1 MFGNIV
7 LRPPERLSVNKEV
20 WNFME
25 DSTPRLID
33 YARKQ
38 IDESC
43 EVARLSQELLSKICS
58 LSNRTVEAINSG
70 RCVFFCGNGGSA
82 ADAQHL
88 AAEFVGRFRLERRPL
103 PSMALTTNTSLLTA
117 IANDYG
123 YEQVFSR
130 QVHAFAKPNDIL
142 FGISTSGNSPN
153 VVRALEEARML
164 GVYTVGLTGRSGGKL
179 KEYAD
184 VLLNVPS
191 DQTPRIQE
199 AHILLTHIY
208 CDLVERLWVASTESV
223 DRP

>member
-1 MFGNIV
+1 
-7 LRPPERLSVNKEV
+7 
-20 WNFME
+20 ME
-25 DSTPRLID
+25 DSTSRLMD
-33 YARKQ
+33 YARRQ

-43 EVARLSQELLSKICS
+43 EVAQLSQELLSKICL
-58 LSNRTVEAINSG
+58 LSERTVEAIKSG

-88 AAEFVGRFRLERRPL
+88 AAEFVGRFRLERLPL

-123 YEQVFSR
+123 YDQVFSR

-153 VVRALEEARML
+153 VVRAMQEARAL
-164 GVYTVGLTGRSGGKL
+164 GVYTVGLTGRSGGGL
-179 KEYAD
+179 KECAD

-199 AHILLTHIY
+199 SHILLGHIY
-208 CDLVERLWVASTESV
+208 CDLVERLYLGSSGSLV
-223 DRP
+223 

>member
-1 MFGNIV
+1 
-7 LRPPERLSVNKEV
+7 
-20 WNFME
+20 ME
-25 DSTPRLID
+25 DSTSRLMD
-33 YARKQ
+33 YARRQ

-43 EVARLSQELLSKICS
+43 EVAQLSQELLSKICL
-58 LSNRTVEAINSG
+58 LSERTVEAIKSG

-88 AAEFVGRFRLERRPL
+88 AAEFVGRFRLERLPL

-123 YEQVFSR
+123 FDQVFSR
-130 QVHAFAKPNDIL
+130 QVHAFAKPSDIL

-153 VVRALEEARML
+153 VVRAIQEARTL

-179 KEYAD
+179 KECAD

-199 AHILLTHIY
+199 SHILLGHIY
-208 CDLVERLWVASTESV
+208 CDLVERLYLGSSESGV
-223 DRP
+223 